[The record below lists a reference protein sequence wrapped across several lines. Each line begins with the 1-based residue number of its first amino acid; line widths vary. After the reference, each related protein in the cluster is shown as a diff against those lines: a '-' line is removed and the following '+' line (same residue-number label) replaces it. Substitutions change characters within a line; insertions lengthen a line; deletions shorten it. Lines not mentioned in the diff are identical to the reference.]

1 MKKLIL
7 IASVI
12 LLKSIGF
19 SQDTITTIPVF
30 ESDNGY
36 NAISFEVVAAS
47 SINITSI
54 SNWWSNG
61 TNTTDIWIKQGPING
76 TGTLVVNNSNG
87 WYLHQSGVTV
97 NGANTNGPA
106 SWVSGMN
113 PINVA
118 AGNTIGIVL
127 TGSMRYFTATTAP
140 ITTFTGAFAQ
150 INAGSPS
157 NGFGGQIPNLGNN
170 PRGFLGSIVLEL
182 DLIGNCANPF
192 TNVITDNI
200 LATTAQINWTPGA
213 TNTSF
218 WLEYGLA
225 GFTPGTGTMISGTY
239 PGGQPPINLTGL
251 AVNSNYDYYV
261 GEICNSGNDSI
272 YSVSPYEFT
281 TTRLCAPATNLAVTS
296 ILSTSADISW
306 NHPGGANSFTINY
319 GAGLSQT
326 ATSSPYTLTGLSPLS
341 SYNIYV
347 QADCGNVNGLSDS
360 LGPISFTTPCGVL
373 LPPQL
378 EDFSGGFLPNSCWE
392 QAGDGTPATGP
403 SGFGTSSWA
412 NDGFGNVGFTG
423 AVKVNLYTTGKN
435 EWAIT
440 PQYDLSIG
448 GRFQVEFDF
457 GVFDW
462 PTTTPGTLGS
472 DDRVELLISRNGGTS
487 WSSLVNYNNSYVTA
501 PGGNHEIIPL
511 PNDSGIV
518 QFAIWATEG
527 SVNDI
532 EDNDVMFDDFE
543 VTSIPSC
550 PQPSNL
556 SASNITVNSTD
567 LSWVAGGTETA
578 WDIQYGTSGFA
589 PGSGTTVGVTSNPYS
604 LTGLSTSTAYD
615 YYVKA
620 ICAPGD
626 SSFWTGPFAF
636 STISNPTCDYT
647 INMIDTWG
655 DGWNGASIDV
665 SINGSFVASFANTN
679 TAGNVIQTATFSA
692 LAGDSVS
699 FSFTSG
705 SWDSEIT
712 FEILDPTLSS
722 LTSGYIPAPNPG
734 FFLADAS
741 STSSCQPPNCPQ
753 PSSLIASN
761 TTVNS
766 ADLSWVAGGTET
778 AWDIQHG
785 TSGFAPG
792 SGTTVGVTSNPYSLT
807 GLSASTAYDYY
818 IKAICAPGDSS
829 TWAGPFTFTT
839 AFQCPPN
846 AICAGP
852 YNAGDIPSDRDFIS
866 NGQISSCPGTLQVVI
881 PAGFVIDSIAT
892 MYDFTA
898 QGGAWMS
905 EQISLLYLP
914 SISTGEPNPAA
925 GTGGSSAG
933 TESYSRTT
941 DFPIGLNVNGTVDIE
956 IHAGRN
962 WGGTGCNTIYNKIDN
977 GTWMVIAYYGIG
989 PTCPQPSSLSAS
1001 NITANSADLSWV
1013 AGGTETAW
1021 DIQHGTSG
1029 FAPGSGTT
1037 VGVTSNPYSLAGLSA
1052 STAYDYY
1059 VKAICAPGDS
1069 STWAGPFTFTTPC
1082 GVLLPPQLEDFSG
1095 GFLPNSCWEEAGDG
1109 TPATGPSGFGTSS
1122 WFNDGFGNVGF
1133 TGAVKVNLYTTG
1145 KNEWA
1150 ITPQYDLSIGGRFQ
1164 VEFDFGVFDWPTTT
1178 PGTLGSDDRVELLI
1192 SRNGGTSWSSL
1203 VNYNNSYVTAP
1214 GGNHEIIPLPNDS
1227 GIVQFAIWATEG
1239 SVDDLEDND
1248 VMFDNFEVASVP
1260 CQQPAALGT
1269 SNITASS
1276 ADLTWT
1282 SVGNE
1287 TAWGIQYGSSGF
1299 TLGTGNTDSVSSNPY
1314 SLTGLSGSSTY
1325 DLYVKAI
1332 CAPGSSSWTG
1342 PFTFTTSCAPGTF
1355 QQSISSCNT
1364 YLWNGNNYDSSG
1376 IYIDSLQ
1383 TNNGCDSIVTLV
1395 LTINNDTITQDV
1407 KVSCDSVFIWN
1418 GTPLNSSGQYIDT
1431 LQSINGC
1438 DSIVKLNITLNYTP
1452 DSSFTTQAI
1461 CDGDSLKFGSSVY
1474 SITGLY
1480 TDTLQSWI
1488 GCDSISIL
1496 DLLVTNITVS
1506 LDTSQLSLVANISGG
1521 TGPFNYNWSDGSTS
1535 STLITDS
1542 SGLYTLVITDA
1553 SGCIS
1558 NTASYNVIFNT
1569 TGAISNTK
1577 DQLIIYPNPNNG
1589 QFIITN
1595 SEPINEIFISDL
1607 QGKNVYSNKN
1617 LNVNKLDIEV
1627 NNLEKGMYL
1636 VNIVTINGMNIK
1648 TVIIH

>member
-30 ESDNGY
+30 TSNNGY
-36 NAISFEVVAAS
+36 DAISFEVVATS

-239 PGGQPPINLTGL
+239 PGAQPPINLTGL

-341 SYNIYV
+341 SYDIYV

-403 SGFGTSSWA
+403 SG
-412 NDGFGNVGFTG
+412 
-423 AVKVNLYTTGKN
+423 L
-435 EWAIT
+435 
-440 PQYDLSIG
+440 
-448 GRFQVEFDF
+448 
-457 GVFDW
+457 
-462 PTTTPGTLGS
+462 
-472 DDRVELLISRNGGTS
+472 
-487 WSSLVNYNNSYVTA
+487 
-501 PGGNHEIIPL
+501 
-511 PNDSGIV
+511 
-518 QFAIWATEG
+518 
-527 SVNDI
+527 
-532 EDNDVMFDDFE
+532 
-543 VTSIPSC
+543 
-550 PQPSNL
+550 
-556 SASNITVNSTD
+556 
-567 LSWVAGGTETA
+567 
-578 WDIQYGTSGFA
+578 
-589 PGSGTTVGVTSNPYS
+589 
-604 LTGLSTSTAYD
+604 
-615 YYVKA
+615 
-620 ICAPGD
+620 
-626 SSFWTGPFAF
+626 
-636 STISNPTCDYT
+636 
-647 INMIDTWG
+647 
-655 DGWNGASIDV
+655 
-665 SINGSFVASFANTN
+665 
-679 TAGNVIQTATFSA
+679 
-692 LAGDSVS
+692 
-699 FSFTSG
+699 
-705 SWDSEIT
+705 
-712 FEILDPTLSS
+712 
-722 LTSGYIPAPNPG
+722 
-734 FFLADAS
+734 
-741 STSSCQPPNCPQ
+741 
-753 PSSLIASN
+753 
-761 TTVNS
+761 
-766 ADLSWVAGGTET
+766 
-778 AWDIQHG
+778 
-785 TSGFAPG
+785 
-792 SGTTVGVTSNPYSLT
+792 
-807 GLSASTAYDYY
+807 
-818 IKAICAPGDSS
+818 
-829 TWAGPFTFTT
+829 
-839 AFQCPPN
+839 
-846 AICAGP
+846 
-852 YNAGDIPSDRDFIS
+852 
-866 NGQISSCPGTLQVVI
+866 
-881 PAGFVIDSIAT
+881 
-892 MYDFTA
+892 
-898 QGGAWMS
+898 
-905 EQISLLYLP
+905 
-914 SISTGEPNPAA
+914 
-925 GTGGSSAG
+925 
-933 TESYSRTT
+933 
-941 DFPIGLNVNGTVDIE
+941 
-956 IHAGRN
+956 
-962 WGGTGCNTIYNKIDN
+962 
-977 GTWMVIAYYGIG
+977 
-989 PTCPQPSSLSAS
+989 
-1001 NITANSADLSWV
+1001 
-1013 AGGTETAW
+1013 
-1021 DIQHGTSG
+1021 
-1029 FAPGSGTT
+1029 
-1037 VGVTSNPYSLAGLSA
+1037 
-1052 STAYDYY
+1052 
-1059 VKAICAPGDS
+1059 
-1069 STWAGPFTFTTPC
+1069 
-1082 GVLLPPQLEDFSG
+1082 
-1095 GFLPNSCWEEAGDG
+1095 
-1109 TPATGPSGFGTSS
+1109 GTSS

-1452 DSSFTTQAI
+1452 SSLTTQAI

-1488 GCDSISIL
+1488 GCDSTSTL

>member
-36 NAISFEVVAAS
+36 DAISFEVVAAS

-127 TGSMRYFTATTAP
+127 TGSMRYFTATNAP
-140 ITTFTGAFAQ
+140 VTTFSGAFAQ

-239 PGGQPPINLTGL
+239 PGAQPPINLTGL

-412 NDGFGNVGFTG
+412 
-423 AVKVNLYTTGKN
+423 
-435 EWAIT
+435 
-440 PQYDLSIG
+440 
-448 GRFQVEFDF
+448 
-457 GVFDW
+457 
-462 PTTTPGTLGS
+462 
-472 DDRVELLISRNGGTS
+472 
-487 WSSLVNYNNSYVTA
+487 
-501 PGGNHEIIPL
+501 
-511 PNDSGIV
+511 
-518 QFAIWATEG
+518 
-527 SVNDI
+527 
-532 EDNDVMFDDFE
+532 
-543 VTSIPSC
+543 
-550 PQPSNL
+550 
-556 SASNITVNSTD
+556 
-567 LSWVAGGTETA
+567 
-578 WDIQYGTSGFA
+578 
-589 PGSGTTVGVTSNPYS
+589 
-604 LTGLSTSTAYD
+604 
-615 YYVKA
+615 
-620 ICAPGD
+620 
-626 SSFWTGPFAF
+626 
-636 STISNPTCDYT
+636 
-647 INMIDTWG
+647 
-655 DGWNGASIDV
+655 
-665 SINGSFVASFANTN
+665 
-679 TAGNVIQTATFSA
+679 
-692 LAGDSVS
+692 
-699 FSFTSG
+699 
-705 SWDSEIT
+705 
-712 FEILDPTLSS
+712 
-722 LTSGYIPAPNPG
+722 
-734 FFLADAS
+734 
-741 STSSCQPPNCPQ
+741 
-753 PSSLIASN
+753 
-761 TTVNS
+761 
-766 ADLSWVAGGTET
+766 
-778 AWDIQHG
+778 
-785 TSGFAPG
+785 
-792 SGTTVGVTSNPYSLT
+792 
-807 GLSASTAYDYY
+807 
-818 IKAICAPGDSS
+818 
-829 TWAGPFTFTT
+829 
-839 AFQCPPN
+839 
-846 AICAGP
+846 
-852 YNAGDIPSDRDFIS
+852 
-866 NGQISSCPGTLQVVI
+866 
-881 PAGFVIDSIAT
+881 
-892 MYDFTA
+892 
-898 QGGAWMS
+898 
-905 EQISLLYLP
+905 
-914 SISTGEPNPAA
+914 
-925 GTGGSSAG
+925 
-933 TESYSRTT
+933 
-941 DFPIGLNVNGTVDIE
+941 
-956 IHAGRN
+956 
-962 WGGTGCNTIYNKIDN
+962 
-977 GTWMVIAYYGIG
+977 
-989 PTCPQPSSLSAS
+989 
-1001 NITANSADLSWV
+1001 
-1013 AGGTETAW
+1013 
-1021 DIQHGTSG
+1021 
-1029 FAPGSGTT
+1029 
-1037 VGVTSNPYSLAGLSA
+1037 
-1052 STAYDYY
+1052 
-1059 VKAICAPGDS
+1059 
-1069 STWAGPFTFTTPC
+1069 
-1082 GVLLPPQLEDFSG
+1082 
-1095 GFLPNSCWEEAGDG
+1095 
-1109 TPATGPSGFGTSS
+1109 
-1122 WFNDGFGNVGF
+1122 NDGFGNVGF

>member
-30 ESDNGY
+30 TSNNGY
-36 NAISFEVVAAS
+36 DAISFEVVATS

-127 TGSMRYFTATTAP
+127 TGSMRYFTATNAP
-140 ITTFTGAFAQ
+140 VTTFSGAFAQ

-157 NGFGGQIPNLGNN
+157 NGFGGQIPNLVNN

-239 PGGQPPINLTGL
+239 PGAQPPINLTGL

-462 PTTTPGTLGS
+462 L
-472 DDRVELLISRNGGTS
+472 
-487 WSSLVNYNNSYVTA
+487 
-501 PGGNHEIIPL
+501 
-511 PNDSGIV
+511 
-518 QFAIWATEG
+518 
-527 SVNDI
+527 
-532 EDNDVMFDDFE
+532 
-543 VTSIPSC
+543 
-550 PQPSNL
+550 
-556 SASNITVNSTD
+556 
-567 LSWVAGGTETA
+567 
-578 WDIQYGTSGFA
+578 
-589 PGSGTTVGVTSNPYS
+589 
-604 LTGLSTSTAYD
+604 
-615 YYVKA
+615 
-620 ICAPGD
+620 
-626 SSFWTGPFAF
+626 
-636 STISNPTCDYT
+636 
-647 INMIDTWG
+647 
-655 DGWNGASIDV
+655 
-665 SINGSFVASFANTN
+665 
-679 TAGNVIQTATFSA
+679 
-692 LAGDSVS
+692 
-699 FSFTSG
+699 
-705 SWDSEIT
+705 
-712 FEILDPTLSS
+712 
-722 LTSGYIPAPNPG
+722 
-734 FFLADAS
+734 
-741 STSSCQPPNCPQ
+741 
-753 PSSLIASN
+753 
-761 TTVNS
+761 
-766 ADLSWVAGGTET
+766 
-778 AWDIQHG
+778 
-785 TSGFAPG
+785 
-792 SGTTVGVTSNPYSLT
+792 
-807 GLSASTAYDYY
+807 
-818 IKAICAPGDSS
+818 
-829 TWAGPFTFTT
+829 
-839 AFQCPPN
+839 
-846 AICAGP
+846 
-852 YNAGDIPSDRDFIS
+852 
-866 NGQISSCPGTLQVVI
+866 
-881 PAGFVIDSIAT
+881 
-892 MYDFTA
+892 
-898 QGGAWMS
+898 
-905 EQISLLYLP
+905 
-914 SISTGEPNPAA
+914 
-925 GTGGSSAG
+925 
-933 TESYSRTT
+933 
-941 DFPIGLNVNGTVDIE
+941 
-956 IHAGRN
+956 
-962 WGGTGCNTIYNKIDN
+962 
-977 GTWMVIAYYGIG
+977 
-989 PTCPQPSSLSAS
+989 
-1001 NITANSADLSWV
+1001 
-1013 AGGTETAW
+1013 
-1021 DIQHGTSG
+1021 
-1029 FAPGSGTT
+1029 
-1037 VGVTSNPYSLAGLSA
+1037 
-1052 STAYDYY
+1052 
-1059 VKAICAPGDS
+1059 
-1069 STWAGPFTFTTPC
+1069 
-1082 GVLLPPQLEDFSG
+1082 
-1095 GFLPNSCWEEAGDG
+1095 
-1109 TPATGPSGFGTSS
+1109 
-1122 WFNDGFGNVGF
+1122 
-1133 TGAVKVNLYTTG
+1133 
-1145 KNEWA
+1145 
-1150 ITPQYDLSIGGRFQ
+1150 
-1164 VEFDFGVFDWPTTT
+1164 TTT

-1342 PFTFTTSCAPGTF
+1342 PFTFTTSCAPGNF
-1355 QQSISSCNT
+1355 QQSISSCNS
-1364 YLWNGNNYDSSG
+1364 YLWNGNSYDSSG